1 MNKIKILIV
10 CAWPLG
16 GIRTFLKYNYH
27 YFSKNEFEITLLANP
42 SSEKKA
48 VEEDMDAE
56 NIKVV
61 WAKTFYGKSLLFL
74 SVASLLRKGNF
85 DIIHSQG
92 WISAFNASIA
102 NFFFRIPHLMTI
114 HGVLEEIYFKG
125 MFGWLRKNIL
135 KISLK
140 NVNVFHGVSN
150 DILQHFKDVFPGF
163 KKRKVKWSVINHGI
177 NTEIFLKEISDAS
190 EKLHEK
196 LSVSSDTYIFGYFG
210 RFMPVKGFNYIIDAV
225 GILNNKPDF
234 RKEFIVLGVG
244 SGDYER
250 EYKID
255 INAKN
260 LSNRFIILPF
270 MNDISSSMK
279 GCDAV
284 LMPST
289 SEAWGL
295 LATESLCSG
304 LPIIASNCIGLRE
317 ATKDTPS
324 IMIPAQSAEALAD
337 AMIYVM
343 NHSELKELFKN
354 FKNEAAERF
363 DVKYSAEKLVN
374 LIKTSVKY
382 I

>member
-1 MNKIKILIV
+1 
-10 CAWPLG
+10 
-16 GIRTFLKYNYH
+16 
-27 YFSKNEFEITLLANP
+27 
-42 SSEKKA
+42 
-48 VEEDMDAE
+48 
-56 NIKVV
+56 
-61 WAKTFYGKSLLFL
+61 
-74 SVASLLRKGNF
+74 
-85 DIIHSQG
+85 
-92 WISAFNASIA
+92 
-102 NFFFRIPHLMTI
+102 
-114 HGVLEEIYFKG
+114 
-125 MFGWLRKNIL
+125 
-135 KISLK
+135 
-140 NVNVFHGVSN
+140 
-150 DILQHFKDVFPGF
+150 
-163 KKRKVKWSVINHGI
+163 
-177 NTEIFLKEISDAS
+177 
-190 EKLHEK
+190 
-196 LSVSSDTYIFGYFG
+196 
-210 RFMPVKGFNYIIDAV
+210 MPVKGFNYIIDAV

-354 FKNEAAERF
+354 FKNEAAKRF
-363 DVKYSAEKLVN
+363 DVKYSAEKLVK
-374 LIKTSVKY
+374 LVKTSVK
-382 I
+382 